1 MTTYTIVPTPDG
13 TGFHIGVAGS
23 NGARQ
28 TMLGFTSKEEAEAW
42 IIQDKRLNGDVAA
55 QTPQQASP
63 QQASPQQASPQ
74 QASAQQGSA

>member
-1 MTTYTIVPTPDG
+1 MTTYTIVPAGDG

-42 IIQDKRLNGDVAA
+42 IIQDKRLNGEVAA
-55 QTPQQASP
+55 QQPQQT
-63 QQASPQQASPQ
+63 
-74 QASAQQGSA
+74 SA

>member
-1 MTTYTIVPTPDG
+1 MTTYTIVPTTDG

-28 TMLGFTSKEEAEAW
+28 TMLGFTSKQEAEAW

-55 QTPQQASP
+55 QPQQAP
-63 QQASPQQASPQ
+63 TQQATTQQAPTQ
-74 QASAQQGSA
+74 QSSA